1 MDALGTESLT
11 TYRVLSSALA
21 VAALGGWLG
30 FAYVSWSGNE
40 RALQSQIPRS
50 VSDRSGV
57 SADRKE
63 QGEELAPT
71 RTVYPS
77 PYGTGSSMPAQIVP
91 SVAPPVVATVISAR
105 PASPVVE
112 SVTPERNPA
121 HASSAPPVS
130 PQPAASSAQPTPT
143 DSVTTGAPDPSR
155 VDINAASVEELNR
168 LGGRFGRAIIAGR
181 PYTTTDELV
190 SKRVLTRS
198 TFNQIKEQIT
208 VN

>member
-1 MDALGTESLT
+1 MNALGTKSLT
-11 TYRVLSSALA
+11 THRVSSSALA
-21 VAALGGWLG
+21 VVALGGWLG

-50 VSDRSGV
+50 VPERSGG

-77 PYGTGSSMPAQIVP
+77 PYGAGGSTPAQIIP
-91 SVAPPVVATVISAR
+91 SVAPPVVTTAISAR
-105 PASPVVE
+105 PMSPVME
-112 SVTPERNPA
+112 PATPERNPA
-121 HASSAPPVS
+121 HASSASPVP
-130 PQPAASSAQPTPT
+130 PQPSASSAQPTPT
-143 DSVTTGAPDPSR
+143 DSVTGGAPDSSR

-208 VN
+208 AN